1 MQVFYSRE
9 RHFALALMAAT
20 VLTPAAMAQ
29 EADTYEEIIIIGEKR
44 ARSLFDTT
52 TSVAVTT
59 GEDIENRDIQSL
71 QDILIQTPNVNQQNG
86 GEGFTIRG
94 VSNSSV
100 TGAGNGPLATL
111 YVDGA
116 QISQLAVGVG
126 QLDVWDIAQ
135 VEIFRGAQSLIQGRN
150 SLAGSIHIRSHD
162 PVHDFEVKGRA
173 QYGEFETYNL
183 SATLNVP
190 LVEDEVAFRFGI
202 DHKES
207 DGFITNPTLNLDDY
221 GGTKNT
227 LFRGKLLFEPKVAPQ
242 FRALL
247 TVSFSDNEA
256 GDDVVDAA
264 QPFER
269 EVFSN
274 LLGRENLDQFI
285 ATLELDYELNEAWRI
300 ATVTSFNDAD
310 YDRFDDD
317 DQTAA
322 GGENSRASRS
332 EIETFSQEL
341 RFHYDSDWLHGH
353 MGAYFLNEDQAGN
366 ALFVSGTSIPT
377 VLPNELQPVAFLI
390 APFYEDPFITNSPA
404 VENRKTTNFAGFFDF
419 DTDVNDFI
427 TLHAGLRYDRENQDN
442 DLLVSLDLVS
452 PIPDVATVPA
462 IPITADLTL
471 QDIVGFINSL
481 LIASENDQVLVSD
494 TTYSAWLPKAGFTL
508 NWNDDVSTSFIVQR
522 GYRAGG
528 ADVATLT
535 GVFTF
540 DPEYTWTYEA
550 ALRAKILDGQGLFR
564 ANIFYTDWN
573 NQQVELQANPADVI
587 TTNAGS
593 SEYYGF
599 EAQLDFEVIEGL
611 NTYAALGYVKTKFKD
626 FVSPRGDFTGNEFAD
641 APNWSVNAGAVYRH
655 ELGIF
660 AQANVNYQS
669 SAYNEIFNTFE
680 NDARTIVN
688 AKLGYEHEQFT
699 LSVFARNLF
708 DENYVTSNRREFA
721 TNNAIKIGDP
731 RVIGGEITFN
741 F

>member
-1 MQVFYSRE
+1 MQISHSRE

-162 PVHDFEVKGRA
+162 PVHDLEVKGRA

-221 GGTKNT
+221 GGTENT

-247 TVSFSDNEA
+247 TVSFSDNES

-264 QPFER
+264 RPFER
-269 EVFSN
+269 QVFSN

-322 GGENSRASRS
+322 GGDNSRASRS

-353 MGAYFLNEDQAGN
+353 MGAYFLHEDQVAD
-366 ALFVSGTSIPT
+366 ALFVSGLSIPAL
-377 VLPNELQPVAFLI
+377 LPPAFQAVGPFI
-390 APFYEDPFITNSPA
+390 APFYEDPFISNSTA
-404 VENRKTTNFAGFFDF
+404 DERRKTTNFAGFFDI
-419 DTDVNDFI
+419 DADVSDFI

-442 DLLVSLDLVS
+442 DLLVTLRFESD
-452 PIPDVATVPA
+452 IPDLATVPA
-462 IPITADLTL
+462 VPITPALTL
-471 QDIVGFINSL
+471 QDIVAQINGL
-481 LIASENDQVLVSD
+481 LISSEDDQVLISD
-494 TTYSAWLPKAGFTL
+494 TTYSAWLPKVGFTL

-535 GVFTF
+535 GVFEF

-550 ALRAKILDGQGLFR
+550 SLRANIMDGRGLFR
-564 ANIFYTDWN
+564 ANIFYTDWSD
-573 NQQVELQANPADVI
+573 QQVELQANPADVI
-587 TTNAGS
+587 VTNAGK

-599 EAQLDFEVIEGL
+599 EAQIDYELLEGL
-611 NTYAALGYVKTKFKD
+611 NAYASLGYVETKFLN
-626 FVSPRGDFTGNEFAD
+626 FVSPQGDFTGNEFAD
-641 APNWSVNAGAVYRH
+641 APNWSFNAGAVYRH
-655 ELGIF
+655 ALGLF

-669 SAYNEIFNTFE
+669 ASFNEVDNILE

-688 AKLGYEHEQFT
+688 AKLGYEHEHFT

-708 DENYVTSNRREFA
+708 DENYITSNRVR
-721 TNNAIKIGDP
+721 TNTVKIGDP